1 MKTAKENSF
10 FGFADYL
17 EEAFDSSYKF
27 TGKKVS
33 NDEYSYGFDSEYTDP
48 EGKTKKSRIQVDIV
62 GSENADDDD
71 YYIWDI
77 GFSRR
82 RSPEAGARLGIPG
95 KPSYGMTGD
104 GDALKIFSTVMKIA
118 QDFVKKEDPKY
129 VSFAAEKPKGA
140 PSKVMATREKLY
152 HRMAK
157 KYFGSKFK
165 ITVKSSSTGTVFYLD
180 RK

>member
-1 MKTAKENSF
+1 MKSF
-10 FGFADYL
+10 AQFN
-17 EEAFDSSYKF
+17 EAFDSSYKF
-27 TGKKVS
+27 NGKKVS

-48 EGKTKKSRIQVDIV
+48 KGKTKKSRIQVDIV
-62 GSENADDDD
+62 GSENANDED

-82 RSPEAGARLGIPG
+82 RQPDMSAGKMVIPG
-95 KPSYGMTGD
+95 QPSYGMTGD

-129 VSFAAEKPKGA
+129 VSFAAEKPEGA

-152 HRMAK
+152 LRMAK

-180 RK
+180 KK

>member
-1 MKTAKENSF
+1 MIKFSQ
-10 FGFADYL
+10 YI

-27 TGKKVS
+27 NGNKVS
-33 NDEYSYGFDSEYTDP
+33 GDEYAYGFDSEYTDR
-48 EGKTKKSRIQVDIV
+48 EGKTKKSRIQVDII
-62 GSENADDDD
+62 GIENANDDD

-77 GFSRR
+77 GFSRKR
-82 RSPEAGARLGIPG
+82 LPNAVAGKRSLVIPG
-95 KPSYGMTGD
+95 QPSYDMTGD

-129 VSFAAEKPKGA
+129 VSFAAEKPKGT
-140 PSKVMATREKLY
+140 PSKVMASREKLY
-152 HRMAK
+152 LRMSK

-165 ITVKSSSTGTVFYLD
+165 ITVKSSANQSVFYLE